1 MSKMDE
7 MGEIEMKINYIIGST
22 SILDLNSKKDIL
34 QHVMIYCNNEKYIIQ
49 PDGTK
54 LYIILESQENKK
66 ECSIR
71 LDYITDINIINII
84 YNIVKSR
91 SDKLN
96 TSNI

>member
-1 MSKMDE
+1 
-7 MGEIEMKINYIIGST
+7 MGELEMKINYIISNT
-22 SILDLNSKKDIL
+22 LILDLQSKHNIL
-34 QHVMIYCNNEKYIIQ
+34 QHVMQYCDNEKYIIQ

-54 LYIILESQENKK
+54 LYIILESQEHKK

-71 LDYITDINIINII
+71 LDYITDKNIINII

-96 TSNI
+96 IS

>member
-1 MSKMDE
+1 
-7 MGEIEMKINYIIGST
+7 MGEIEMKINYIISNT
-22 SILDLNSKKDIL
+22 SILDLQSKRNIL
-34 QHVMIYCNNEKYIIQ
+34 QNVMLYCNNEKYIFQ
-49 PDGTK
+49 QDGTK
-54 LYIILESQENKK
+54 LYIILESQEQKK

-96 TSNI
+96 TS